1 MSGAPSK
8 NSTHYSN
15 AVIWNCN
22 HFPSPSNS
30 CRTGLSIDNTTESIS
45 VYFLLLS
52 FGSIRRM
59 DGFDVHSKFW
69 YLTPEGLSL
78 SSVSPPEGEKTGKR
92 RLRETEKGRL
102 KLYD

>member
-1 MSGAPSK
+1 
-8 NSTHYSN
+8 
-15 AVIWNCN
+15 
-22 HFPSPSNS
+22 
-30 CRTGLSIDNTTESIS
+30 
-45 VYFLLLS
+45 
-52 FGSIRRM
+52 M

-102 KLYD
+102 KLYDLIYLQGTYLQLVCVT